1 MSEIKRIYKEKES
14 QVQQPSFG
22 LDPKLIMTILIK
34 NWYVFVITIFVG
46 LFGARYYIGH
56 TMPVYESWTTLLV
69 HESGDRSLLG
79 DDQILQGLGLP
90 ASMRNLDNQIHIL
103 KSRDLTERTLK
114 ELSFEIN
121 YYQKTIRNIIPFYPD
136 VPVKIFSETGVPLPW
151 NLEFSITHLGDN
163 SFLLKSE
170 SEFYDFNKRASFGE
184 TIEMPGGNFRVVC
197 LNEDWFLRNK
207 DKSVFFVVNDP
218 VRLVGSF
225 SSRLSIEPLSRSGTV
240 LKISMASTNSARDVD
255 FLNKFTEVY
264 QSISLDRKNLEAN
277 RRIQFI
283 DDQLVGISDSLM
295 ITESRLQQFRS
306 ANRVMDLSAQGQA
319 IIGQAT
325 ALENEKARLNLEA
338 SYYDYLAD
346 YLAKDVVGELPI
358 VPITMGI
365 NDPTLTSL
373 VTTLADLQGQLSS
386 RQAGEL
392 NPLQSLLAQRVRST
406 KDALRETLNGLRRA
420 NSLALSENEKQIS
433 RLNSQAATLPA
444 TERQLLGFE
453 RKFRLND
460 ELYTF
465 LMQMRSEQQMQK
477 ASNMPDSEVLDPADQ
492 RFNRLV
498 APNRTMILFGGLFAG
513 SAGPFLLILLI
524 HFFNKKLKEED
535 IEGISNLPVI
545 GQIPR
550 NGDTMRTVA
559 LDLPNSSIAEAYRL
573 MRSRM
578 EFFIKNTSNPVI
590 LVTSSMPEEGKTF
603 TAINLAS
610 VYSLLGRRT
619 ILVGFDLRKPKIY
632 EDFNLDNEKGVS
644 TWLIGRDSLEE
655 IIKPTSYENLFIIPA
670 GPVPP
675 NPSELISSEKTSEF
689 INILK
694 EKFDYIIIDSS
705 PMGIVSDTH
714 HLAALSDTLL
724 LVVRPGKTL
733 RDLFAMTLN
742 EASINGIKGLGLVIN
757 GVRRNKSHYGYGH
770 KYGYTNDMSARS
782 RFRVFGKK
790 KAKKQPHN

>member
-1 MSEIKRIYKEKES
+1 MSDLRKMYKETGS
-14 QVQQPSFG
+14 QMQQSSFG
-22 LDPKLIMTILIK
+22 FDPKMILTILLK
-34 NWYVFVITIFVG
+34 NWYIFIITIVIG
-46 LFGARYYIGH
+46 VYGARYYVGH

-114 ELSFEIN
+114 ELSLETD
-121 YYQKTIRNIIPFYPD
+121 YYHKTIRNMIPFYPE
-136 VPVKIFSETGVPLPW
+136 VPVKVLSETGVPLPQ
-151 NLEFSITHLGDN
+151 NIEFSITHIGDN
-163 SFLLKSE
+163 SFLLRSE
-170 SEFYDFNKRASFGE
+170 SEFYDFSRRASFGE
-184 TIEMPGGNFRVVC
+184 SIEMPEGSFRVVC

-207 DKSVFFVVNDP
+207 DKPVYFRINDP

-225 SSRLSIEPLSRSGTV
+225 NGRLRVEPLSRSGTV
-240 LKISMASTNSARDVD
+240 LKISMASTNSSKDVD
-255 FLNKFTEVY
+255 FLNKFTEIY
-264 QSISLDRKNLEAN
+264 QSISLGRKNLEAN

-295 ITESRLQQFRS
+295 LTESRLQQFRS
-306 ANRVMDLSAQGQA
+306 AHRVMDLSAQGQA

-325 ALENEKARLNLEA
+325 ILENERARLNLES

-365 NDPTLTSL
+365 NDPALSSL

-392 NPLQSLLAQRVRST
+392 NPLQGLLAQRVRST

-420 NSLALSENEKQIS
+420 NSLALAENEKQIA
-433 RLNSQAATLPA
+433 RINSQAATLPA

-477 ASNMPDSEVLDPADQ
+477 ASNMPDSEVLDPADR
-492 RFNRLV
+492 RFVRLV
-498 APNRTMILFGGLFAG
+498 APNSNMILFIGLFAG

-524 HFFNKKLKEED
+524 HFFNKKLKEDD
-535 IEGISNLPVI
+535 IERISNLPII
-545 GQIPR
+545 GKIPR
-550 NGDTMRTVA
+550 NGNGVKTVA
-559 LDLPNSSIAEAYRL
+559 LDLPNSSMAEAYRL

-578 EFFIKNTSNPVI
+578 EFFVKKTSNPVI

-603 TAINLAS
+603 TSINLAS
-610 VYSLLGRRT
+610 VYSLLGKRT
-619 ILVGFDLRKPKIY
+619 VLVGFDLRKPKIY
-632 EDFNLDNEKGVS
+632 EDFDLENEKGVS
-644 TWLIGRDSLEE
+644 TWLIGRDTLEE
-655 IIKPTSYENLFIIPA
+655 IIKPTTYENLFVIPA

-675 NPSELISSEKTSEF
+675 NPSELISSEKTTEL
-689 INILK
+689 IRILK
-694 EKFDYIIIDSS
+694 ERYDYIIIDSS
-705 PMGIVSDTH
+705 PIGIVSDTH

-742 EASINGIKGLGLVIN
+742 EASINGMKGLGLVIN
-757 GVRRNKSHYGYGH
+757 GVRMDKGHYGYGH
-770 KYGYTNDMSARS
+770 KYGYTKDNSDS
-782 RFRVFGKK
+782 RFRIFRKK
-790 KAKKQPHN
+790 KTRNRAAGN